1 MKIIIFYGL
10 KRSGNHFI
18 LSSIMQHFKNSVH
31 INNLFYFNY
40 KNFVKYKQISITKRE
55 KDHSLSG
62 IKGADCVILSLENR
76 KINEKEIKQFIKN
89 ERDVN
94 VVLLLR
100 NPYNQLSSAWKVYNK
115 DVKKITSHLKFWPIY
130 ARHFINENRNYDFI
144 DVRILYDKFCTD
156 EHYVKKVFE
165 QLNIHNIE
173 FNKESAITY
182 QKSSFNEQNHSRKC
196 YGTLNDCIFHDD
208 PNFLALF
215 DVNDRK
221 KRFKSLWKKV
231 LNK

>member
-1 MKIIIFYGL
+1 MGITLFSLQLCNSLKIVL
-10 KRSGNHFI
+10 
-18 LSSIMQHFKNSVH
+18 H
-31 INNLFYFNY
+31 INNLFYLNY

-62 IKGADCVILSLENR
+62 IKNADCVILSLENR
-76 KINEKEIKQFIKN
+76 NINEKEIKQFIKN

-115 DVKKITSHLKFWPIY
+115 DVEKITSHLKFWPIY
-130 ARHFINENRNYDFI
+130 ARHFIDENRNYDFI

-173 FNKESAITY
+173 FNKESAIY
-182 QKSSFNEQNHSRKC
+182 IS
-196 YGTLNDCIFHDD
+196 
-208 PNFLALF
+208 
-215 DVNDRK
+215 K
-221 KRFKSLWKKV
+221 KFI
-231 LNK
+231 